1 VPARA
6 EDMGVVACKSGAKA
20 VACGMRPVLASPM
33 ARRTVVLAFLL
44 VCLARPEARAQTPV
58 VYRVSFPEAAHHL
71 MQVEV
76 TFTSVPAGA
85 LELRM
90 SRSSPGRYS
99 LHEFAKNVFDVR
111 VSDGSGRALAVERP
125 NPHEWEVTGHSG
137 TVRVTYRVFGD
148 RLDGTYLSVDSTHAH
163 INMPAAM
170 MWARGFERQ
179 PVTVRFERPTGT
191 SWRVA
196 TQLSPGGD
204 PLTFTAPNL
213 QYLMDS
219 PTELSAFALR
229 SFTVPDDRR
238 TPVFRVAVHH
248 TGTDADVDGLTRDI
262 ETIVREA
269 RHVFGEYPAF
279 EGNTYTFIAD
289 YLPWAHSDGMEHRN
303 STILTS
309 PAPIQS
315 SRLDLLD
322 TVAHEF
328 FHVWNVERIRP
339 KSLEPFNLEET
350 NMSGEL
356 WFAEGFTS
364 YYGPLTLKRTGLT
377 TLRAFAREMGDAI
390 ERVTVSPAR
399 QLRSAVE
406 MSRLAPFADSFA
418 TIDQTNF
425 SNTYISYYTWGTA
438 LGLGLDLTLR
448 GRTDGKVTLDTFMR
462 ALWDRFGRP
471 GVSVPGY
478 VGTPYSL
485 DDLKAVLG
493 DVSGD
498 VTFAADFFTRYV
510 EGHEVVDYARLL
522 APAGILLRSNAGRA
536 FAGALTLQDDP
547 AGVRI
552 TADVPYGSPAY
563 QGGLERGD
571 LLVTVGGTRVTRAAD
586 VEKLVVARKPGEPL
600 PVVYERHGVRT
611 STALRLVDDPR
622 LELVPVEDAGQSL
635 TDAQRRFREAWL
647 SSAARGSF

>member
-1 VPARA
+1 MV
-6 EDMGVVACKSGAKA
+6 
-20 VACGMRPVLASPM
+20 
-33 ARRTVVLAFLL
+33 RRLTLIAFLL
-44 VCLARPEARAQTPV
+44 VVLLQPAVQTQTPV
-58 VYRVSFPEAAHHL
+58 AYRLSFPEAVHHL
-71 MQVEV
+71 MQVDA
-76 TFTSVPAGA
+76 TFTTVPPGP

-90 SRSSPGRYS
+90 SRSSPGRYA

-111 VSDGSGRALAVERP
+111 ITDEAGQALSVTRP
-125 NPHEWEVTGHSG
+125 NPHEWDVTGHSG

-148 RLDGTYLSVDSTHAH
+148 RLDGTYLAIDTSHAH
-163 INMPAAM
+163 INMPAAI

-179 PVTVRFERPTGT
+179 PITIRFDRPAGA

-196 TQLSPGGD
+196 TQLTPGSDG
-204 PLTFTAPNL
+204 LSFTAPNL

-219 PTELSAFALR
+219 PSEFSQFTLR

-248 TGTDADVDGLTRDI
+248 AGTDAEVDGLVRDV

-269 RHVFGEYPAF
+269 RHVFGEYPPF

-289 YLPWAHSDGMEHRN
+289 YLPWAHGDGMEHRN

-309 PAPIQS
+309 SSSIRA

-328 FHVWNVERIRP
+328 FHTWNVERIRP
-339 KSLEPFNLEET
+339 KSLEPFNLEEA

-364 YYGPLTLKRTGLT
+364 YYGPLTMKRSGLT
-377 TLRAFAREMGDAI
+377 SLRVFTRDIGDAI
-390 ERVTVSPAR
+390 EKIVTSPAR

-406 MSRLAPFADSFA
+406 MSRMAPFVDAAASV
-418 TIDQTNF
+418 DQTNF

-438 LGLGLDLTLR
+438 LGLGLDLSLR
-448 GRTDGKVTLDTFMR
+448 DRSDGKVTLDHFMR
-462 ALWDRFGRP
+462 AMWDRFGRP
-471 GVSVPGY
+471 GGNVAGY
-478 VGTPYSL
+478 VETPYTL
-485 DDLKAVLG
+485 DDLKSVLG
-493 DVSGD
+493 SVAGD
-498 VTFAADFFTRYV
+498 AAFAQDFFARYV
-510 EGHEVVDYARLL
+510 EGHDVPDYSRLL
-522 APAGILLRSNAGRA
+522 ERAGILVKSNAGRA
-536 FAGALTLQDDP
+536 FAGELTMQDDQ

-552 TADVPYGSPAY
+552 TAEVPSGSPAY

-571 LLVTVGGTRVTRAAD
+571 VLLTVGGSKVTRAAD
-586 VEKLVVARKPGEPL
+586 VDRLVTARKPGEPL
-600 PVVYERHGVRT
+600 PIVYERHGVRM
-611 STALRLVDDPR
+611 STALQLVDDPR
-622 LELVPVEDAGQSL
+622 VQLVPIEGTGQTL

-647 SSAARGSF
+647 SSAARNSF